1 MVWLVLILVYD
12 TVMHIGIIT
21 PAATKSLN
29 GNRAT
34 ANRWADFL
42 REIGHQVSISVE
54 WDGTAY
60 DLMIALHA
68 WRSAESLASFKK
80 KHPELPLVLAMT
92 GTDLY
97 RFIKSHPQP
106 TLASIRS
113 ADRLVTLHRLA
124 TRVLPAD
131 AHHKVHVIHQSAVP
145 LSGSIKRSVKYFD
158 ICVAG
163 HLREEKDSM
172 RVAYAVRDLPQ
183 DSRIRVL
190 HFGKAHNDE
199 WAAYAQEEMNINP
212 RYHWYGE
219 VPHWRVRQAYGSC
232 HLMVLPSVMEGG
244 ANVISEATVAGLP
257 VIASDI
263 DGSIGLLG
271 DDYAG
276 YYPVQDTKALQQ
288 LLLKAEAE
296 PAYVK
301 KLEQQC
307 KHKAGLFT
315 REAERQGWADLLQ
328 DMGL

>member
-1 MVWLVLILVYD
+1 
-12 TVMHIGIIT
+12 MHIGIIT
-21 PAATKSLN
+21 PAAAKSLN

-34 ANRWADFL
+34 ANRWAGFL
-42 REIGHQVSISVE
+42 RQLGHKVTISVD

-68 WRSAESLASFKK
+68 WRSAESIAAFKQQY
-80 KHPELPLVLAMT
+80 PDLPLVLAMT

-97 RFIKSHPQP
+97 RFMISHPEP
-106 TLASIRS
+106 TLASIQS

-124 TRVLPAD
+124 TKVLPEQI
-131 AHHKVHVIHQSAVP
+131 HHKVHVIHQSAVP
-145 LSGSIKRSVKYFD
+145 LSKQKRSVRYFD

-172 RVAYAVRDLPQ
+172 RVAYAVRDLPV

-190 HFGKAHNDE
+190 HFGKAHNDK
-199 WAAYAQEEMNINP
+199 WAAYAQEEMKINP
-212 RYHWYGE
+212 RYHWFGE
-219 VPHWRVRQAYGSC
+219 VPHWKVRKAYGSC

-263 DGSIGLLG
+263 DGSVGLLG

-276 YYPVQDTKALQQ
+276 YFPVQDTGALRE

-301 KLEQQC
+301 MLEQQC
-307 KHKAGLFT
+307 KQRAGLFT
-315 REAERQGWADLLQ
+315 RDAEKQGWADLLK
-328 DMGL
+328 DMGF

>member
-1 MVWLVLILVYD
+1 
-12 TVMHIGIIT
+12 MHIGIIT
-21 PAATKSLN
+21 PAAAKSLN

-34 ANRWADFL
+34 ANRWAGFL
-42 REIGHQVSISVE
+42 RQLGHKVTISVD

-68 WRSAESLASFKK
+68 WRSAESIAAFKQQY
-80 KHPELPLVLAMT
+80 PDLPLVLAMT

-97 RFIKSHPQP
+97 RFMISHPEP
-106 TLASIRS
+106 TLTSIQS

-124 TRVLPAD
+124 TKVLPERI
-131 AHHKVHVIHQSAVP
+131 HHKVHVIHQSAVP
-145 LSGSIKRSVKYFD
+145 LLKKKRSVRYFD

-172 RVAYAVRDLPQ
+172 RVAYAVRDLPV

-190 HFGKAHNDE
+190 HFGKAHNDK
-199 WAAYAQEEMNINP
+199 WAAYAQEEMKINP
-212 RYHWYGE
+212 RYHWFGE
-219 VPHWRVRQAYGSC
+219 VPHWKVRKAYGSC

-257 VIASDI
+257 VIATDI
-263 DGSIGLLG
+263 DGSVGLLG

-276 YYPVQDTKALQQ
+276 YFPVQDTGALRE

-301 KLEQQC
+301 MLEQQC
-307 KHKAGLFT
+307 KQRAGLFT
-315 REAERQGWADLLQ
+315 REAEKQGWADLLK
-328 DMGL
+328 DMGF

>member
-1 MVWLVLILVYD
+1 
-12 TVMHIGIIT
+12 MHIGIIT
-21 PAATKSLN
+21 PAAAKALN

-34 ANRWADFL
+34 ATRWANFL
-42 REIGHQVSISVE
+42 RELGHKVSISVN

-60 DLMIALHA
+60 DLVVALHA
-68 WRSAESLASFKK
+68 WRSAQSIVAFKNK
-80 KHPELPLVLAMT
+80 YPNRPLVLAMT

-97 RFIKSHPQP
+97 SFINSHPKP
-106 TLASIRS
+106 TLASIEV

-124 TRVLPAD
+124 TRVLPKSS
-131 AHHKVHVIHQSAVP
+131 HHKVHVIHQSALP
-145 LSGSIKRSVKYFD
+145 ISGKTKRSIRYFD

-172 RVAYAVRDLPQ
+172 RVAYAVRSLPEN
-183 DSRIRVL
+183 SRIRVL
-190 HFGKAHNDE
+190 HYGKAHNDE
-199 WAAYAQEEMNINP
+199 WANYAREEMKINS
-212 RYHWYGE
+212 RYHWLGE
-219 VPHWRVRQAYGSC
+219 VPHWKVRRAYGSC

-276 YYPVQDTKALQQ
+276 YFPVQNTGALRA

-296 PAYVK
+296 PAFVK
-301 KLEQQC
+301 QLEKQC
-307 KHKAGLFT
+307 KQQAKLFT
-315 REAERQGWADLLQ
+315 PESEKQGWVDLLEK
-328 DMGL
+328 L

>member
-1 MVWLVLILVYD
+1 MRMY
-12 TVMHIGIIT
+12 IGIIT
-21 PAATKSLN
+21 PAAAKTLN

-34 ANRWADFL
+34 AMRWADFL
-42 REIGHQVSISVE
+42 RQLGHRVSISVE
-54 WDGTAY
+54 WDGTDY

-68 WRSAESLASFKK
+68 WRSADSIAAFKQK
-80 KHPELPLVLAMT
+80 YPDKPLVLAMT

-97 RFIKSHPQP
+97 RFIKSHPEP
-106 TLASIRS
+106 TLASIKS

-124 TRVLPAD
+124 TRVLPKD
-131 AHHKVHVIHQSAVP
+131 SHHKVHVIHQSAVP
-145 LSGSIKRSVKYFD
+145 LSTTIKRSIRNFD

-172 RVAYAVRDLPQ
+172 RVAYAVRNLPEN
-183 DSRIRVL
+183 SRIRVL
-190 HFGKAHNDE
+190 HFGKAHNEE
-199 WAAYAQEEMNINP
+199 WANYARDEMKTNP
-212 RYHWYGE
+212 CYHWYGE
-219 VPHWRVRQAYGSC
+219 VPHWKVRRAYSTC

-276 YYPVQDTKALQQ
+276 YFPVKDTQALRA

-296 PAYVK
+296 PEYIK
-301 KLEQQC
+301 ELEQQC
-307 KHKAGLFT
+307 KKRTALFT
-315 REAERQGWADLLQ
+315 VDAEKQGWARLLKEIKETFSIE
-328 DMGL
+328 

>member
-1 MVWLVLILVYD
+1 
-12 TVMHIGIIT
+12 MHIGIIT
-21 PAATKSLN
+21 PAAAKSLN

-34 ANRWADFL
+34 ADRWAGFL
-42 REIGHQVSISVE
+42 RQLGHRVSISVE

-68 WRSAESLASFKK
+68 WRSAESIAAFKQQYP
-80 KHPELPLVLAMT
+80 HLPLVVAMT

-97 RFIKSHPQP
+97 RFIKSHPEP
-106 TLASIRS
+106 TLASIQA

-124 TRVLPAD
+124 TNVLPKNV
-131 AHHKVHVIHQSAVP
+131 HHKVHVIHQSAVP
-145 LSGSIKRSVKYFD
+145 LPKPPERSVKFFD
-158 ICVAG
+158 VCVVG

-172 RVAYAVRDLPQ
+172 RVAYAVRDLPE

-199 WAAYAQEEMNINP
+199 WATYASDEMKTNP

-219 VPHWRVRQAYGSC
+219 VPHWKIRRAYGCC

-257 VIASDI
+257 VLASDI
-263 DGSIGLLG
+263 DGSVGLLG

-276 YYPVQDTKALQQ
+276 YFPVQNSHALRK
-288 LLLKAEAE
+288 LLRQAEAE
-296 PAYVK
+296 PAFVET
-301 KLEQQC
+301 LAQQC
-307 KHKAGLFT
+307 KQRAVLFT
-315 REAERQGWADLLQ
+315 REAEKQGWADLLR
-328 DMGL
+328 DMDL

>member
-1 MVWLVLILVYD
+1 
-12 TVMHIGIIT
+12 MHIGIIT
-21 PAATKSLN
+21 PAAAKTLN

-34 ANRWADFL
+34 AMRWADFL
-42 REIGHQVSISVE
+42 RQLGHRVSISVK
-54 WDGTAY
+54 WDGTDY

-68 WRSAESLASFKK
+68 WRSADSIAAY
-80 KHPELPLVLAMT
+80 KHQCPDKPLVLAMT

-97 RFIKSHPQP
+97 RFIKSHPEP
-106 TLASIRS
+106 TLASIKS

-124 TRVLPAD
+124 TRVLPKD
-131 AHHKVHVIHQSAVP
+131 SHHKVHVIHQSAVP
-145 LSGSIKRSVKYFD
+145 LSTSIKRSVRHFD

-172 RVAYAVRDLPQ
+172 RVAYAVRNLPES
-183 DSRIRVL
+183 SRIRVL

-199 WAAYAQEEMNINP
+199 WANYARDEMKTNA

-219 VPHWRVRQAYGSC
+219 VPHWKVRRAYSTC

-276 YYPVQDTKALQQ
+276 YFPVQDTDALSE
-288 LLLKAEAE
+288 LLLKAETDAGF
-296 PAYVK
+296 VK
-301 KLEQQC
+301 RLEKQC
-307 KHKAGLFT
+307 KQRSQLFS
-315 REAERQGWADLLQ
+315 REAEKQGWVDLLKN
-328 DMGL
+328 MGL